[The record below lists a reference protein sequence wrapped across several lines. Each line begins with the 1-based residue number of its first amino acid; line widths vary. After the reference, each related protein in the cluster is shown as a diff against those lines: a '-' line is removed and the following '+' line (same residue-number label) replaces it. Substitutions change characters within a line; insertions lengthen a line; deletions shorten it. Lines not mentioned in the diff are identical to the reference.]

1 MNIMKLQLK
10 WACRIEHLASG
21 FYHSLSKRYWKKEEL
36 AKTLGRFSREELKHG
51 VMFGKAYH
59 EEFGKKLITNPWAAL
74 GKTLAFLQY
83 FIPLRWKLKT
93 LSAVESSALGLLKK
107 ELRSERTNRYRDIL
121 RKIQPDEV
129 RHASLYSSLYGATVT
144 ETVPDQVL

>member
-21 FYHSLSKRYWKKEEL
+21 FYHSLSKRYRKKEDI
-36 AKTLGRFSREELKHG
+36 AKTLGRFSRDELKHG

-59 EEFGKKLITNPWAAL
+59 EEFGKKLMAGPWTSL

-83 FIPLRWKLKT
+83 FVPLRWKLKT
-93 LSAVESSALGLLKK
+93 LSVVESSALVLLKK

-121 RKIQPDEV
+121 RKIQSDEV
-129 RHASLYSSLYGATVT
+129 RHASFYSSVYGASVP
-144 ETVPDQVL
+144 EAEPDQAL